1 MSAEPGRKAP
11 YSADLR
17 WRVVY
22 QRIALNL
29 PLYSIAKNLNIATS
43 TAHRVYQLFKRTGCV
58 DHVKRL
64 ERRDIRALNVHTELH
79 VLGFVL
85 ENPAVYLPEVCD
97 CVRDIT
103 GEIRK
108 KYVPGSRRFDR

>member
-22 QRIALNL
+22 QRIVLNL
-29 PLYSIAKNLNIATS
+29 PLYSIAKNLNIAT
-43 TAHRVYQLFKRTGCV
+43 TAHRVYQLFKRTGC
-58 DHVKRL
+58 KRL
-64 ERRDIRALNVHTELH
+64 ERRDIRTLNVYTELH

-103 GEIRK
+103 GEIVSAPTAIWIDSE
-108 KYVPGSRRFDR
+108 KY